1 MPSTTNTIAP
11 LALAA
16 GLMTLGASAVAQDQV
31 VRIGVSGPLSGAN
44 AFAGKDNEN
53 GVRLALEE
61 LNAQKLKVGGKSVR
75 FELMSEDDQGDPKA
89 GVNVAQKF
97 ADAGVKFVLGP
108 YNSGVAIPAS
118 RVYND
123 AGILMSTV
131 GTNPKITQSR
141 YPNVFRIV
149 ASDNQ
154 VGGSMAAYAA
164 KELKIKTV
172 GVIDDRTAFGQGI
185 AEEFTK
191 QARASGLNVAGREF
205 TNDKASDFASIL
217 TAFRAKKVDAIFFG
231 GYAPQAAP
239 MARQMKQLGLGKVR
253 LLGGDTLC
261 SPEMAK
267 LGGDAVG
274 ANILCAQAGAMLD
287 KQPGGPGF
295 KARYKQRFQR
305 DPDVYAP
312 AFYDQTMFIAQAMKN
327 ANTVDASAVNKLLHT
342 TSYQGVAGT
351 YGYDPSGNLKKT
363 AVTVYTFKGGAL
375 APLASY

>member
-1 MPSTTNTIAP
+1 MASTMKTV
-11 LALAA
+11 ALAA
-16 GLMTLGASAVAQDQV
+16 ILLASGTSALAQDQV

-44 AFAGKDNEN
+44 AFAGKDDEN
-53 GVRLALEE
+53 GVRLAVEE
-61 LNAQKLKVGGKSVR
+61 LNAQKLKVGGKTLK

-89 GVNVAQKF
+89 GVSVAQKF

-131 GTNPKITQSR
+131 GTSPKITQAR
-141 YPNVFRIV
+141 YPNVFRMV
-149 ASDNQ
+149 ASDAQ
-154 VGGSMAAYAA
+154 VGASMASYAA
-164 KELKIKTV
+164 KALHIKTV

-185 AEEFTK
+185 ADEFAK
-191 QARASGLNVAGREF
+191 RARAAGVTVAGREF
-205 TNDKASDFASIL
+205 TNDKASDFSAIL

-231 GYAPQAAP
+231 GYAPQGAP
-239 MARQMKQLGLGKVR
+239 MARQMKQLGMANVR

-267 LGGDAVG
+267 LGFDAVG
-274 ANILCAQAGAMLD
+274 ANVLCAQAGAMLD
-287 KQPGGPGF
+287 KQAGGAAF
-295 KARYKQRFQR
+295 KARYKQRFQH

-312 AFYDQTMFIAQAMKN
+312 TFYDQTMFIAKAIQA
-327 ANTVDASAVNKLLHT
+327 AHTTDAAAVGKQLHT
-342 TSYQGVAGT
+342 MTYQGVGGT
-351 YGYDPSGNLKKT
+351 YGYDANGNLKKT
-363 AVTVYTFKGGAL
+363 AVTVYTFKGGQL

>member
-1 MPSTTNTIAP
+1 MASTLKTV
-11 LALAA
+11 ALAA
-16 GLMTLGASAVAQDQV
+16 ILLATGTSALAQDQV

-44 AFAGKDNEN
+44 AFAGKDDEN
-53 GVRLALEE
+53 GVRLAVEE
-61 LNAQKLKVGGKSVR
+61 LNAQKFKVGGKALK

-89 GVNVAQKF
+89 GVSVAQKF

-131 GTNPKITQSR
+131 GTSPKITQAR
-141 YPNVFRIV
+141 YPNVFRMV
-149 ASDNQ
+149 ASDAQ
-154 VGGSMAAYAA
+154 VGASMASYAA
-164 KELKIKTV
+164 KALNIKTV

-185 AEEFTK
+185 ADEFAK
-191 QARASGLNVAGREF
+191 RARAAGVTIAGREF
-205 TNDKASDFASIL
+205 TNDKASDFSAIL

-231 GYAPQAAP
+231 GYAPQGAP
-239 MARQMKQLGLGKVR
+239 MARQMKQLGMANVR

-267 LGGDAVG
+267 LGFDAVG
-274 ANILCAQAGAMLD
+274 ANVLCAQAGAMLD
-287 KQPGGPGF
+287 KQAGGAAF
-295 KARYKQRFQR
+295 KTRYKQRFQH

-312 AFYDQTMFIAQAMKN
+312 TFYDQTMFIAKAIQA
-327 ANTVDASAVNKLLHT
+327 AHTTDAAAVGKQLHT
-342 TSYQGVAGT
+342 MTYQGVGGI
-351 YGYDPSGNLKKT
+351 YGYDANGNLKKT
-363 AVTVYTFKGGAL
+363 AVTVYTFKGGQL

>member
-1 MPSTTNTIAP
+1 MPSTFKIAP
-11 LALAA
+11 LALAS
-16 GLMTLGASAVAQDQV
+16 GLLTLGACASAQDQV

-53 GVRLALEE
+53 GVRLAVEE
-61 LNAQKLKVGGKSVR
+61 LNAQKIKAGGKLLR
-75 FELMSEDDQGDPKA
+75 FELQSEDDQGDPKA

-118 RVYND
+118 RVYNE

-154 VGGSMAAYAA
+154 VGGSMATYAA

-185 AEEFTK
+185 ADEFAK
-191 QARASGLNVAGREF
+191 QARAAGLNVAGREF

-231 GYAPQAAP
+231 GYAPQGAP
-239 MARQMKQLGLGKVR
+239 MARQMKQLGLANVR

-274 ANILCAQAGAMLD
+274 ANVLCAQAGAMLD
-287 KQPGGPGF
+287 KQPGGPAF
-295 KARYKQRFQR
+295 KARFKQRFQR
-305 DPDVYAP
+305 EPDVYAP
-312 AFYDQTMFIAQAMKN
+312 AFYDQTMFIAQAIKS
-327 ANTVDASAVNKLLHT
+327 ANTVDAAAVGKALHT
-342 TSYQGVAGT
+342 MSYQGVAGT

-363 AVTVYTFKGGAL
+363 AVTVYTFKDGAL
-375 APLASY
+375 SPLASY

>member
-1 MPSTTNTIAP
+1 MASTLKT

-16 GLMTLGASAVAQDQV
+16 ILLAAGSSALAQDQV

-44 AFAGKDNEN
+44 AFAGKDDEN
-53 GVRLALEE
+53 GVRLAVEE
-61 LNAQKLKVGGKSVR
+61 LNAHKLKVGGKTLR
-75 FELMSEDDQGDPKA
+75 FELLSEDDQGDPKA

-131 GTNPKITQSR
+131 GTSPRITQSR

-149 ASDNQ
+149 ASDTQ
-154 VGGSMAAYAA
+154 VGASMASYAA
-164 KELKIKTV
+164 KELKIRTV

-185 AEEFTK
+185 ADEFAR
-191 QARASGLNVAGREF
+191 QARASGINVAGREF
-205 TNDKASDFASIL
+205 TNDKASDFSAVL

-231 GYAPQAAP
+231 GYAPQGAP
-239 MARQMKQLGLGKVR
+239 MARQMKQLGMANVR

-274 ANILCAQAGAMLD
+274 ANVLCAQAGAMLD
-287 KQPGGPGF
+287 RQSGGPAF
-295 KARYKQRFQR
+295 KARYQQRFQR

-312 AFYDQTMFIAQAMKN
+312 AFYDQAMFIAQAMKT
-327 ANTVDASAVNKLLHT
+327 ANTTDAAAVGRQLRT
-342 TSYQGVAGT
+342 MTYQGVAGT
-351 YGYDPSGNLKKT
+351 YGYDAGGNLKKT
-363 AVTVYTFKGGAL
+363 AVTVYTFKGGQL
-375 APLASY
+375 APLANY

>member
-1 MPSTTNTIAP
+1 MPSTIKTIAP
-11 LALAA
+11 LALALSA
-16 GLMTLGASAVAQDQV
+16 SLAAAGASAQDQV

-53 GVRLALEE
+53 GVRLAVEE

-97 ADAGVKFVLGP
+97 ADAGVRFVLGP

-164 KELKIKTV
+164 REMKIRTV

-205 TNDKASDFASIL
+205 TNDKASDFAAIL

-231 GYAPQAAP
+231 GYAPQGAP
-239 MARQMKQLGLGKVR
+239 MARQMKQLGLGNVR

-274 ANILCAQAGAMLD
+274 ANVLCAQAGAMLD

-295 KARYKQRFQR
+295 KSRYKQRFQR

-312 AFYDQTMFIAQAMKN
+312 AFYDQTMFIAQAMRN
-327 ANTVDASAVNKLLHT
+327 ANTVDASVVGKALHT
-342 TSYQGVAGT
+342 MSYQGVAGT
-351 YGYDPSGNLKKT
+351 YGYDAGGNLKKT